1 MRMALAALLGLLPSV
16 VMAQPYEKLV
26 VAQCG
31 AEGCRCA
38 LSAVTAEEAGLVLG
52 VAPPSS
58 RGTLTLV
65 EYEGSYIWSP
75 LSPEDIDLA
84 AGGDGQ
90 CPLELFD
97 AMAPEDGQW
106 QGAIRQRSVSQCPA
120 MLEPMLTG
128 LSDQMVFARRMNWDG
143 VFHPDKIRMEGNAA
157 AIRWTKI
164 GDNHFSGE
172 GPSAGETGPT
182 SMVDVGVTYDAR
194 LTSPRAVAITVGV
207 NITARGVSQA
217 VIDAAGLGNCRVR
230 IEVDFA
236 RIGS

>member
-1 MRMALAALLGLLPSV
+1 MRKMLVVLAGLLSSAV
-16 VMAQPYEKLV
+16 SAQSQEKLV

-31 AEGCRCA
+31 EAGCRCA
-38 LSAVTAEEAGLVLG
+38 LSSVTAEEASLVLG
-52 VAPPSS
+52 VAPPAT
-58 RGTLTLV
+58 GDTLTLV

-75 LSPEDIDLA
+75 HSPEEIDLA

-106 QGAIRQRSVSQCPA
+106 RGAIRQQSVSQCPA
-120 MLEPMLTG
+120 MLEPMLAG
-128 LSDQMVFARRMNWDG
+128 LSEQMAFARRMNWG
-143 VFHPDKIRMEGNAA
+143 GAFHPDKIRMEGAAA

-172 GPSAGETGPT
+172 GPSAGKAGPT

-194 LTSPRAVAITVGV
+194 LTNPRAVAITVGV

-230 IEVDFA
+230 MEVDFA